1 MGSTSATGEVRLLR
15 FAPTGDNARVVRLDV
30 LLAERGLVE
39 SRSRAQALVLA
50 GRVRVDDQVVTK
62 AGSNIG
68 PEARLEVDL
77 GPPFVSRGGAKLAA
91 ALDAFSVDPTGL
103 ACLDVGASTGG
114 FTDCLLQR
122 GASAVCA
129 VDVGRG
135 QLHERLRQDPRVTV
149 VDGVNAR
156 ALEPSLVP
164 FRAALGVIDV
174 SFISLALVLPPTVA
188 CLGSPWRCLP
198 LVKPQF
204 EAGRGQAPGGVVRD
218 PAVRRAALE
227 RIVSVVA
234 ELGAVTLDA
243 CSSGLPGPAG
253 NREFFLH
260 VVSSDHP
267 DAATPPRDL
276 DALLDRAVDAAV

>member
-1 MGSTSATGEVRLLR
+1 
-15 FAPTGDNARVVRLDV
+15 VVRLDV

-62 AGSNIG
+62 AGSNVG
-68 PEARLEVDL
+68 PDARLDVDL

-91 ALDAFSVDPTGL
+91 ALDAFGVDPAG
-103 ACLDVGASTGG
+103 ARCLDVGASTGG

-122 GASAVCA
+122 GAVEVCA

-156 ALEPSLVP
+156 ALAPALVP
-164 FRAALGVIDV
+164 FAASLAVIDV
-174 SFISLALVLPPTVA
+174 SFISLSLVLPAVA
-188 CLGSPWRCLP
+188 SCLADPWRCLP
-198 LVKPQF
+198 MVKPQF

-227 RIVSVVA
+227 RVA
-234 ELGAVTLDA
+234 EAAHALGAVTLDA
-243 CSSGLPGPAG
+243 CSSGLAGPAG
-253 NREFFLH
+253 NRELFLH
-260 VVSSDHP
+260 IVSHDHP
-267 DAATPPRDL
+267 DAATAPRDL
-276 DALLDRAVDAAV
+276 ADRFDRAVETTA

>member
-1 MGSTSATGEVRLLR
+1 M
-15 FAPTGDNARVVRLDV
+15 VRLDV

-50 GRVRVDDQVVTK
+50 GRVRVDDRVVTK

-68 PEARLEVDL
+68 PDARLDVDL

-91 ALDAFSVDPTGL
+91 ALDAFAVDPGGL

-135 QLHERLRQDPRVTV
+135 QLHERLRQDARVTI

-164 FRAALGVIDV
+164 FRAPLAVIDV
-174 SFISLALVLPPTVA
+174 SFISLSLVLPATVS
-188 CLGSPWRCLP
+188 CLAEPWRCLP

-204 EAGRGQAPGGVVRD
+204 EAGRGLAPGGVVRD
-218 PAVRRAALE
+218 PAVHRAALE
-227 RIVSVVA
+227 RVVA
-234 ELGAVTLDA
+234 VVAGLGAVTLDA

-267 DAATPPRDL
+267 DAATPPGDI
-276 DALLDRAVDAAV
+276 DACLDRAVEAAD

>member
-1 MGSTSATGEVRLLR
+1 M
-15 FAPTGDNARVVRLDV
+15 VRLDV

-62 AGSNIG
+62 AGSNVG
-68 PEARLEVDL
+68 SDARLDVDL
-77 GPPFVSRGGAKLAA
+77 GPPFVSRGGVKLAA
-91 ALDAFSVDPTGL
+91 ALAAFAVVPAGER
-103 ACLDVGASTGG
+103 CLDVGASTGG
-114 FTDCLLQR
+114 FTDCLLQA
-122 GASAVCA
+122 GALEVCA

-135 QLHERLRQDPRVTV
+135 QLHERLRQDKRVTI

-156 ALEPSLVP
+156 ALEPSMLP
-164 FRAALGVIDV
+164 FAATFAAIDV
-174 SFISLALVLPPTVA
+174 SFISLALVLPAVVP
-188 CLGSPWRCLP
+188 CLAAQWRCLP

-218 PAVRRAALE
+218 PAIRRAALDH
-227 RIVSVVA
+227 VVAVVA

-260 VVSSDHP
+260 VVSQDHP
-267 DAATPPRDL
+267 DAANPPRDL
-276 DALLDRAVDAAV
+276 DSRLDRAVDAAA

>member
-1 MGSTSATGEVRLLR
+1 M
-15 FAPTGDNARVVRLDV
+15 VRLDV

-62 AGSNIG
+62 AGSNVG
-68 PEARLEVDL
+68 PDARLDVDL
-77 GPPFVSRGGAKLAA
+77 GPPFVSRGGAKLDA
-91 ALDAFSVDPTGL
+91 ALTAFAIDPAGER
-103 ACLDVGASTGG
+103 CLDVGASTGG
-114 FTDCLLQR
+114 FTDRLLQG
-122 GASAVCA
+122 GAREVIA

-156 ALEPSLVP
+156 ALQASQLPYAPSLAV
-164 FRAALGVIDV
+164 LDV
-174 SFISLALVLPPTVA
+174 SFISLALVLPPVVR
-188 CLGSPWRCLP
+188 CLGAPWRCLP

-218 PAVRRAALE
+218 PAIRRAALG

-243 CSSGLPGPAG
+243 CSSGLAGPAG
-253 NREFFLH
+253 NREYFLH
-260 VVSSDHP
+260 VVSQDHP
-267 DAATPPRDL
+267 DAAQPPRDL
-276 DALLDRAVDAAV
+276 DSRLDRAVDASA

>member
-1 MGSTSATGEVRLLR
+1 M
-15 FAPTGDNARVVRLDV
+15 VRLDV

-62 AGSNIG
+62 AGSNVG
-68 PEARLEVDL
+68 SDARLDVDL
-77 GPPFVSRGGAKLAA
+77 GPPFVSRGGTKLAA
-91 ALDAFSVDPTGL
+91 ALAAFAIDPSGER
-103 ACLDVGASTGG
+103 CLDVGASTGG
-114 FTDCLLQR
+114 FTDCLLQA
-122 GASAVCA
+122 GALEVCA

-135 QLHERLRQDPRVTV
+135 QLHERLRQDERVTI

-156 ALEPSLVP
+156 SLAPSMLP
-164 FRAALGVIDV
+164 FAATLATIDV
-174 SFISLALVLPPTVA
+174 SFISLALVLPAVVP
-188 CLGSPWRCLP
+188 CLAAPWRCLP

-227 RIVSVVA
+227 RVVSVVA

-260 VVSSDHP
+260 VVSQDHP
-267 DAATPPRDL
+267 DAANPPRDL
-276 DALLDRAVDAAV
+276 DSRLDRAVDASA

>member
-1 MGSTSATGEVRLLR
+1 M
-15 FAPTGDNARVVRLDV
+15 VRLDV

-62 AGSNIG
+62 AGSNVGID
-68 PEARLEVDL
+68 ARLDVDL
-77 GPPFVSRGGAKLAA
+77 GPPFVSRGGTKLAA
-91 ALDAFSVDPTGL
+91 ALACFAVDPSGER
-103 ACLDVGASTGG
+103 CLDVGASTGG
-114 FTDCLLQR
+114 FTDCLLQA
-122 GASAVCA
+122 GALEVCA

-135 QLHERLRQDPRVTV
+135 QLHERLRQDERVTI

-156 ALEPSLVP
+156 ALQPSMLP
-164 FRAALGVIDV
+164 FAATLATIDV
-174 SFISLALVLPPTVA
+174 SFISLALVLPAVVP
-188 CLGSPWRCLP
+188 CLAAQWRCLP

-218 PAVRRAALE
+218 PAIRRAALD
-227 RIVSVVA
+227 RVVSSVA

-260 VVSSDHP
+260 VVSCDHP
-267 DAATPPRDL
+267 DAANPPRDL
-276 DALLDRAVDAAV
+276 DSRLDRAVDAST

>member
-1 MGSTSATGEVRLLR
+1 M
-15 FAPTGDNARVVRLDV
+15 PRLDV

-62 AGSNIG
+62 AGSAVDPN
-68 PEARLEVDL
+68 ARLDVDL
-77 GPPFVSRGGAKLAA
+77 GPPYVSRGGEKLAA
-91 ALDAFSVDPTGL
+91 ALDAFAVDPTDQR
-103 ACLDVGASTGG
+103 CLDVGASTGG

-122 GASAVCA
+122 GAAAVCA

-135 QLHERLRQDPRVTV
+135 QLHERLRQDPRVTI

-164 FRAALGVIDV
+164 FRASLCVVDV
-174 SFISLALVLPPTVA
+174 SFISLALVLPA
-188 CLGSPWRCLP
+188 AISCLGEPWRCIP

-204 EAGRGQAPGGVVRD
+204 EAGRGLAPGGVVRD
-218 PAVRRAALE
+218 PAVRRAVLE
-227 RIVSVVA
+227 RVVAVVA

-253 NREFFLH
+253 NRELFLH
-260 VVSSDHP
+260 VVSRDHP

-276 DALLDRAVDAAV
+276 DVRIDRALDDAA